1 MKTTKSLVVRL
12 EGRSFVLE
20 VDNSEEDLIS
30 EMMSALGSFIRKGV
44 PIKVVQTS
52 APSMGKSQSMWTK
65 ILTNLKELGDW
76 VETLKKLGRVHRSRP

>member
-1 MKTTKSLVVRL
+1 MKETKSLVVRL

-30 EMMSALGSFIRKGV
+30 GMMSALGSFIRKGV

-52 APSMGKSQSMWTK
+52 APSMSKSQSMWTK